1 MRRAAGRAAAAVL
14 ALCLAG
20 CGGAAQA
27 PPTRALAVPR
37 AAPPGPGGVPAFRH
51 IFVVVM
57 ENLGYRA
64 ALRLPRVAALARRGA
79 VATRY
84 FAVTHPSLP
93 NYLALTSGHRQVR
106 NDCWFC
112 VVHASNLGAQAS
124 AAGVS
129 WGAYMEGLPHACWLG
144 AFWPFG
150 LYVGKHDPFRYY
162 ASVRDSAALCA
173 HIQPLRALTAV
184 LPGGAVPRLS
194 WITPNL
200 CNDMHSCPAWI
211 GSRWLAAF
219 VPRILASPAWR
230 RGGVLFVTWDE
241 AAGADQRGCCGRR
254 RGGGHVLTL
263 VFAPGLKPGLR
274 IAEPYNHYS
283 LLATI
288 ETALGLR
295 RLGRAAG
302 ARTLAAFW
310 STAPRAG

>member
-1 MRRAAGRAAAAVL
+1 MRPAAIRAALGLLAALGLAA
-14 ALCLAG
+14 
-20 CGGAAQA
+20 CGGGA
-27 PPTRALAVPR
+27 PIRSGAVPVPLR
-37 AAPPGPGGVPAFRH
+37 PAPPGPGGVPAFRH
-51 IFVVVM
+51 IFVVIM

-64 ALRLPRVAALARRGA
+64 ALGLPRVAALVRQGA
-79 VATRY
+79 VATHY

-106 NDCWFC
+106 NDCWYC
-112 VVHASNLGAQAS
+112 VVNAPNLATQAS

-150 LYVGKHDPFRYY
+150 LYAGKHDPFRYY
-162 ASVRDSAALCA
+162 QSVRNSAALCA
-173 HIQPLRALTAV
+173 NIQPLRALTAA
-184 LPGGAVPRLS
+184 LPTGAVPRLA

-200 CNDMHSCPAWI
+200 CNDMHSCPPWW

-230 RGGVLFVTWDE
+230 QGGVLFVTWDE
-241 AAGADQRGCCGRR
+241 AGGSDHRGCCGQAS
-254 RGGGHVLTL
+254 GGGHVLTL

-274 IAEPYNHYS
+274 VSQPYNHYS
-283 LLATI
+283 LLATL
-288 ETALGLR
+288 ETALGLP
-295 RLGRAAG
+295 RLGHAVA

-310 STAPRAG
+310 R